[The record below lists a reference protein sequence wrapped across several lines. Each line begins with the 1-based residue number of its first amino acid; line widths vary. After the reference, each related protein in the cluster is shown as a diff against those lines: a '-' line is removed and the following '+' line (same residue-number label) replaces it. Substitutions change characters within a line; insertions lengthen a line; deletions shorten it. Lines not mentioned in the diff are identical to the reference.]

1 MFVLQNDRLIV
12 EIADSGEL
20 YRAPRF
26 DWAGIVRQV
35 TLDGVHTFL
44 SEESAAMT
52 AEKNGGIGIIGS
64 FEPAPTPFLQKANY
78 KAVQLSHTEAIFS
91 CKTTHVSCTKKLR
104 LENNRLEIT
113 HRVEN
118 LGNAPF
124 TFGEYNHNFML
135 IDRFAYGPDYELHFS
150 FPAQL
155 TGRKEGHYNR
165 FNLNG
170 QTLVVTEPF
179 GEPPEDALTQIE
191 GFAGLQL
198 PYTWE
203 LLYRPTG
210 LYVRETDD
218 FSIWKYQFWCRRDTV
233 CSEIFVKNH
242 LTPGDSVTWKRIY
255 TFGKKQED
263 AL

>member
-1 MFVLQNDRLIV
+1 MFVLENDRLTV
-12 EIADSGEL
+12 EVAESGEL

-26 DWAGIVRQV
+26 DWAGIVKQV

-52 AEKNGGIGIIGS
+52 AEQNGGIGIIGS
-64 FEPAPTPFLQKANY
+64 FEPAPAPFLQSSNY
-78 KAVQLSHTEAIFS
+78 EAVQTSGEEVIFS
-91 CKTTHVSCTKKLR
+91 CETAGVSCSKKLR
-104 LENNRLEIT
+104 LENNRLEIIHT
-113 HRVEN
+113 VEN
-118 LGNAPF
+118 LRNESL

-135 IDRFAYGPDYELHFS
+135 IDRLAYGPDYKLHFS

-165 FNLNG
+165 FNLQG
-170 QTLVVTEPF
+170 KTLVVTEPF
-179 GEPPEDALTQIE
+179 GPPPEDALTQIE
-191 GFAGLQL
+191 GFVGLQL

-203 LLYRPTG
+203 LLHLPTG

-242 LTPGDSVTWKRIY
+242 LNPGDSVTWKRIY
-255 TFGKKQED
+255 TFGKK
-263 AL
+263 